1 MLWALFLAI
10 IGTTI
15 PTALFAAGIPKIG
28 VGISSI
34 LMTIEL
40 PVAVICAVV
49 VLNEHISP
57 VQIAGIVV
65 MLTAISI
72 MNYYKSL
79 KNKSNYILSLVEDN
93 YIDTDL
99 NIKYLIKYGVKNI
112 DKIVYDSLED
122 LTISH
127 NEYIKKIKDYEK
139 KYSKEEVIMLL
150 DNV

>member
-1 MLWALFLAI
+1 
-10 IGTTI
+10 
-15 PTALFAAGIPKIG
+15 
-28 VGISSI
+28 
-34 LMTIEL
+34 
-40 PVAVICAVV
+40 
-49 VLNEHISP
+49 
-57 VQIAGIVV
+57 

-72 MNYYKSL
+72 INYYKSL